1 MKHNHDMEHLR
12 HEHFYLT
19 AQDKKSE
26 RRVFIVVGITTAM
39 MLLEI
44 TCGLI
49 FNSMALLADGWH
61 MSTHAGAL
69 GIAAFAYFFARKNAR
84 NQDYSFGTGKV
95 NALGGFTSAVMLGM
109 IAILVAAD
117 SVYRLYAPKII
128 NFNEAIAVAFLGL
141 IVNVLSVWLLREDH
155 HHHHDHTDHHHEH
168 EHHHDHNLK
177 AAYLHVIA
185 DAFTSLLAVFAL
197 SMGKFF
203 GFVWMDAVI
212 GIIGSC
218 VIAQWSYGL
227 LKTTSRI
234 LLDQTPDKDTEQ
246 KIRAAIEND
255 SDNKIADFHLWH
267 IAPGRLSA
275 IISIVTDSPKPVEH
289 YKNLLKNFTEID
301 HLTIEVNKCRG

>member
-19 AQDKKSE
+19 AKDKKSE
-26 RRVFIVVGITTAM
+26 RRVFIVVGITTLM

-44 TCGLI
+44 AGGLI

-69 GIAAFAYFFARKNAR
+69 GITAFAYFFARKNAR

-117 SVYRLYAPKII
+117 SVYRLYAPKPID
-128 NFNEAIAVAFLGL
+128 FNEAIAVAFLGL
-141 IVNVLSVWLLREDH
+141 IVNILSVWLLREDDH
-155 HHHHDHTDHHHEH
+155 HHHHDHGHED
-168 EHHHDHNLK
+168 HHHDHNLK

-197 SMGKFF
+197 TMGKFF
-203 GFVWMDAVI
+203 GFIWMDAVI

-234 LLDQTPDKDTEQ
+234 LLDQTPDKETEQ

-255 SDNKIADFHLWH
+255 SDNKIADFHLWN
-267 IAPGRLSA
+267 IAPGRMSA
-275 IISIVTDSPKPVEH
+275 IISIVTDQPRPVEY
-289 YKNLLKNFTEID
+289 YKNLLKDFTEID
-301 HLTIEVNKCRG
+301 HLTIEVNKCRSG